1 VHPSDD
7 DRQGATPRF
16 SIAVNS
22 QIFILET
29 PLTERNR
36 TASFNSSS
44 SFLQVVLNFVYLG
57 IGTAVVSFLRKFG
70 FHTLFLR
77 LAISLLESTYFLLVC
92 TAELKKRL
100 SSSLVLPEVSCWTT
114 AGERQSARIRSLY
127 LNAVLR
133 QDIAYFDTELTT
145 GQAVS
150 RMSSDTLV
158 IQDAL
163 GEKVTVLFSCALRQ
177 VKSHFHPVL
186 LVLKKTAHESN

>member
-1 VHPSDD
+1 M
-7 DRQGATPRF
+7 
-16 SIAVNS
+16 
-22 QIFILET
+22 
-29 PLTERNR
+29 
-36 TASFNSSS
+36 
-44 SFLQVVLNFVYLG
+44 
-57 IGTAVVSFLRKFG
+57 
-70 FHTLFLR
+70 
-77 LAISLLESTYFLLVC
+77 
-92 TAELKKRL
+92 
-100 SSSLVLPEVSCWTT
+100 SCWTT

-163 GEKVTVLFSCALRQ
+163 GEKVTVLFSCALHQ

-186 LVLKKTAHESN
+186 LQVLKKRLMNLTTTLSFIHLQAGKLIQLSSTFFSGFIIAFTRGWLLTLVMLTSLPLIAVAGIVSSHFLTNISSKKLASYGDAGDTVEQTIGAIRTVSSIQTMPTISASMN